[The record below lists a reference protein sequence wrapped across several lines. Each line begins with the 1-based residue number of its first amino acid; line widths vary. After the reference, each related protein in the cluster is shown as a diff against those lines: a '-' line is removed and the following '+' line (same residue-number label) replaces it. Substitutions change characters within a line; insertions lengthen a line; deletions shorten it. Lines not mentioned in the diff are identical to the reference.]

1 MKTVKAKPNQTIYDV
16 ALEQYGNV
24 EAVGEIMVNNP
35 DLRNDPAAL
44 AALGIN
50 ALADTAFYIDV
61 SLSPR
66 AAILIND
73 TDSPLMRPAV
83 LKELAGEEMTT
94 FDLQ

>member
-1 MKTVKAKPNQTIYDV
+1 MKTVKVKPNQTIYDI

-50 ALADTAFYIDV
+50 AIEDDGFYVDA
-61 SLSPR
+61 SLLPG
-66 AAILIND
+66 AAVLIND
-73 TDSPLMRPAV
+73 TDSPLRRPAI
-83 LKELAGEEMTT
+83 LKELAGEEITT

>member
-1 MKTVKAKPNQTIYDV
+1 MKTVKAKQNQTIYDV

-50 ALADTAFYIDV
+50 ALADTGFYIDA
-61 SLSPR
+61 SLSPG

>member
-1 MKTVKAKPNQTIYDV
+1 MKTIKAKQNQTVYDV

-35 DLRNDPAAL
+35 GLRNDPAAL

-50 ALADTAFYIDV
+50 ALEDNGFYIDV
-61 SLSPR
+61 ALLPGV
-66 AAILIND
+66 AIVIND

-83 LKELAGEEMTT
+83 LKELIDEEITT

>member
-50 ALADTAFYIDV
+50 AIADTGFYIDV
-61 SLSPR
+61 ALLPG
-66 AAILIND
+66 AAIAINN
-73 TDSPLMRPAV
+73 TDSPLIRPSV
-83 LKELAGEEMTT
+83 LKELAGEEITT